1 MQILEDDRR
10 TYKMMTTEQ
19 LEALSLQRIQDFEQ
33 YGDDPLMWDRARQF
47 REIEA
52 ARAEEVAKKLAA
64 GLSLAEVEAAAAA
77 AKSSEAA
84 DDVYSTKVP
93 IAVMDGDKPLS
104 VSELHAITPFFHY
117 YITHYDLRAN
127 PLSALLRFTR
137 FWALHEPRGQK
148 LSDSKR
154 LAMIAAV
161 YSNAHLAQAL
171 DESYRVQGVDSLTR
185 AELVEANYQRGMRSE
200 GADITDDVLRRQLTT
215 WLELHSTGE
224 MVLPGTLLMYAPLL
238 ISPEPMTPEA
248 VTQAQELLAE
258 AQTIAP
264 RKE

>member
-10 TYKMMTTEQ
+10 TYKMMSTEQ

-64 GLSLAEVEAAAAA
+64 GLSLADIEVEAAKA
-77 AKSSEAA
+77 SEA

-137 FWALHEPRGQK
+137 FWALHEPRAQK

-171 DESYRVQGVDSLTR
+171 DESYRVQGVDTLTR
-185 AELVEANYQRGMRSE
+185 AELVEANYERGMRWE
-200 GADITDDVLRRQLTT
+200 GDGVDDAVMRRQLQT
-215 WLELHSTGE
+215 WLDLHRTGE
-224 MVLPGTLLMYAPLL
+224 MFLPGTLLMYAPLL
-238 ISPEPMTPEA
+238 ISPEPLTSAA
-248 VTQAQELLAE
+248 VEQAQELMKDARL
-258 AQTIAP
+258 IAP